1 MKDYIVTLNSGE
13 YRCAFKYNNQGSM
26 IGMSLDAKMPAAAL
40 ELIYP
45 KLPLAEANLK
55 QFAQAFKNT
64 TVSECIA
71 DTSFKAFWD
80 KFGNKV
86 GNKIR
91 ADKLYKLLS
100 DEEKLQVMS
109 SIKKYHNWLV
119 QNPNVQQL
127 YPETYLAQ
135 RRWENQY

>member
-1 MKDYIVTLNSGE
+1 MKEYIVTLNSGE
-13 YRCAFKYNNQGSM
+13 YKCAFRYNNHGSM
-26 IGMSLDAKMPAAAL
+26 IGMTLDAKMPVRAL

-45 KLPLAEANLK
+45 KLPLVEANLK
-55 QFAQAFKNT
+55 HFAQAFKNT
-64 TVSECIA
+64 TVSECVT

-91 ADKLYKLLS
+91 AEKIHKLLS
-100 DEEKLQVMS
+100 TDEKLQVIL
-109 SIKKYHNWLV
+109 SIKRYHNWLI

-127 YPETYLAQ
+127 YPETYLSQ
-135 RRWENQY
+135 RRWENKY